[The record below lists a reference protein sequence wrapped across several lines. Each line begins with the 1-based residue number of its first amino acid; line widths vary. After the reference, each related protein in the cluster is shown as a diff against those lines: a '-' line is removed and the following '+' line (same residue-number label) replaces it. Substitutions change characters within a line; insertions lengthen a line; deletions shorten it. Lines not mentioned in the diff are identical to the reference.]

1 MPTYTY
7 KCKKCGNEFDK
18 FQSMAA
24 EPLQNCEYENCDG
37 EVKRLIGMGAGAI
50 LKGSGF
56 YQTDFKNTAKQKAAE
71 PQQSGKCH
79 SCPSANSC
87 EKAAG

>member
-18 FQSMAA
+18 FQSMTA
-24 EPLQNCEYENCDG
+24 EPLKVCENESCGG

-50 LKGSGF
+50 LKGTGF
-56 YQTDFKNTAKQKAAE
+56 YQTDFKN
-71 PQQSGKCH
+71 SGKPKAECK
-79 SCPSANSC
+79 SCPSAESC
-87 EKAAG
+87 TAGGSTTKAEK